1 MKVTVPVV
9 GKQLT
14 CLALHFAA
22 ELQEKQKQKNMSNN
36 HTEALHLIS
45 KRWREI

>member
-9 GKQLT
+9 GKQLM

-22 ELQEKQKQKNMSNN
+22 DLQEKKKKKNMSNN
-36 HTEALHLIS
+36 HTEALHLIL
-45 KRWREI
+45 RHWREI

>member
-9 GKQLT
+9 GKQLM

-22 ELQEKQKQKNMSNN
+22 DLQEKKKQNMSNN
-36 HTEALHLIS
+36 HTEALHLIL
-45 KRWREI
+45 RHWREI